1 MKRIVFFLI
10 LSLPLC
16 VLANTPSE
24 LFTNKCAA
32 CHTIGKG
39 RLVGPDLKN
48 ISELRDNA
56 WLLKFIRS
64 SQTFIN
70 SGDADAV
77 KVYNE
82 YNKLLMP
89 DALISDSEITEILNY
104 IKEVSSGNIV
114 ESTQVIVDPLAETN
128 DDNIV
133 RGRKL
138 FNGQNRLENHGASCL
153 SCHHVK
159 DDLAYPGGNLAKELT
174 ESYEVMGGAG
184 VIAIIRN
191 SPFPAMAQ
199 AYQEHALT
207 ESEVIDLGAYLKSV
221 SEKQIYQHP
230 RDYSLTFLYLG
241 QLAFLLFLGAILAAY
256 WKRKKE
262 TVNQKIFDRQSSS
275 K

>member
-1 MKRIVFFLI
+1 MKRIVFLLI
-10 LSLPLC
+10 LSLPVCL
-16 VLANTPSE
+16 LANVPSE
-24 LFTNKCAA
+24 LFSNKCAA

-48 ISELRDNA
+48 ISQKRDNT
-56 WLLKFIRS
+56 WLLEFIGS
-64 SQTFIN
+64 SQTLIK

-77 KVYNE
+77 SVYNE

-89 DALISDSEITEILNY
+89 DPLISDSEIAEILTY

-114 ESTQVIVDPLAETN
+114 ESTQVIIDPLAETN
-128 DDNIV
+128 DDNII

-138 FNGQNRLENHGASCL
+138 FNGQTRLENSGASCL

-174 ESYEVMGGAG
+174 ESFSVMGGAG

-199 AYQEHALT
+199 AYQKHALT
-207 ESEVIDLGAYLKSV
+207 EAEVIDLGAYLKSV
-221 SEKQIYQHP
+221 SEKSIYQHP

-241 QLAFLLFLGAILAAY
+241 QLAFLLFLGAILAAF

-262 TVNQKIFDRQSSS
+262 TVNQKIYNRQS
-275 K
+275 

>member
-1 MKRIVFFLI
+1 MKRVVFLLI
-10 LSLPLC
+10 LSLPICL
-16 VLANTPSE
+16 LANVPSE

-48 ISELRDNA
+48 IGDQRDA
-56 WLLKFIRS
+56 VWLLNFITS
-64 SQTFIN
+64 SQTMIN

-89 DALISDSEITEILNY
+89 DPLISESEITEILSY

-114 ESTQVIVDPLAETN
+114 ESTQVLVDPLATTN
-128 DDNIV
+128 DDNIA

-138 FNGQNRLENHGASCL
+138 FNGQSRLENQGAACL

-174 ESYEVMGGAG
+174 ESFSVMGGAG

-199 AYQEHALT
+199 AYQKHALT

-221 SEKQIYQHP
+221 SEKSIYQHP

-241 QLAFLLFLGAILAAY
+241 QLAFLLFLAAILAAF

-262 TVNQKIFDRQSSS
+262 TVNQKIFDRQSLS